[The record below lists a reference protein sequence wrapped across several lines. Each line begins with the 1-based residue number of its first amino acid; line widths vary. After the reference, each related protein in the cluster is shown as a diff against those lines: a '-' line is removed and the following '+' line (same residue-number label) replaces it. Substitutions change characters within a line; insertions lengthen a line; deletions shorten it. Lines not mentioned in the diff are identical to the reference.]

1 MTHDEFPNV
10 QDPGEMKA
18 MTSATEIC
26 ILAGGLSR
34 RMGQDKAR
42 LRLGGKTLLRRVR
55 DLAGQTQWPVRV
67 IRRDRVAGCGPLG
80 GVYTALQTTAED
92 RVLFLACD
100 MPFVTVEL
108 IESLIE
114 LRTPKA
120 GAIFTRGG
128 AGGKVGFPFILGRSL
143 LEKVK
148 RQLAERRYSLQTL
161 ARRCRAKVFTA
172 RLDGQALCNVNT
184 PEDWEAARRSWE
196 GWD

>member
-1 MTHDEFPNV
+1 MACAGH
-10 QDPGEMKA
+10 
-18 MTSATEIC
+18 SARFGWQG
-26 ILAGGLSR
+26 A
-34 RMGQDKAR
+34 
-42 LRLGGKTLLRRVR
+42 VR
-55 DLAGQTQWPVRV
+55 W
-67 IRRDRVAGCGPLG
+67 G

-172 RLDGQALCNVNT
+172 RLDGQALCNVKLRPRT
-184 PEDWEAARRSWE
+184 GKRPEGVGKD
-196 GWD
+196 GTDGTL